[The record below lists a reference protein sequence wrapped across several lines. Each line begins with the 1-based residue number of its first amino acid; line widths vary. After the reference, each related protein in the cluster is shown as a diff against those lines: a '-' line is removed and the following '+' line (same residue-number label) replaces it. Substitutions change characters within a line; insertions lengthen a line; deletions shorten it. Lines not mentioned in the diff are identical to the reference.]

1 MVRKEENKIQRTRIE
16 WVKNPDNETQG
27 YSSNPVKGYCPIACP
42 YCYARALYD
51 RFGWDKTIRFDVKE
65 LLAIEKHKK
74 PAGIFLGSTFELFW
88 DGLERFW
95 QDSIFRTTRACPQH
109 RFFFLTKQPQNLIQF
124 SPFPL
129 NCWVG
134 ITATNIKQY
143 VRGLVGLKAIQAKV
157 KYVSF
162 EPLLDYIP
170 IGSPYD
176 LDDLNWVIIGGCSGR
191 QKFYPPRAWV
201 DEIISAAD
209 NAKIP
214 IFEKNN
220 LYPAGFRHLLRQE
233 MPK

>member
-95 QDSIFRTTRACPQH
+95 QDSIFRTIRACPQH

-162 EPLLDYIP
+162 EPLLGYIP
-170 IGSPYD
+170 INLPYD
-176 LDDLNWVIIGGCSGR
+176 LDDLNCVIIGAQTKPNKQPNPGWVSRILNACDIA
-191 QKFYPPRAWV
+191 KVPVFMKDNLAW
-201 DEIISAAD
+201 
-209 NAKIP
+209 K
-214 IFEKNN
+214 
-220 LYPAGFRHLLRQE
+220 YHRQE
-233 MPK
+233 VPSG